1 MNYDRRF
8 SPGANPDYSNRTM
21 NYRDS
26 RSQQITPRG
35 GIESRANAYGREY
48 PPLRSRSQTNMDQDY
63 GDRFSQQQPFYD
75 NRGLDTKSRS
85 KSLDNREFHGGGYDD
100 GFYRNEYSN
109 QEGGVVI
116 PIRRDIGR
124 DAQYDYR
131 SSPQTRHREVEPYGI
146 DDRRPPVGQEVHI
159 PYNRDIREGP
169 PMSREPMREPIEPL
183 PKYFPPR
190 RSFDGRMGDSP
201 KSYSSRFKEHSTRRD
216 FGRGPGFGDDFERE
230 DYGAVQPYR
239 GPPVVASGGGGG
251 GGYRS
256 SSYHRSHHESYGGG
270 GGGHEFGTSRGA
282 ITQQPGVF
290 HQDMRPVRP
299 IQHHRVQ
306 CCCFKF
312 VWPPW
317 SYENA
322 PPPQPIYRNI

>member
-8 SPGANPDYSNRTM
+8 SPGANPDYSNRAV

-35 GIESRANAYGREY
+35 GVEARAQAYGREY
-48 PPLRSRSQTNMDQDY
+48 PPLRSRSQTNVDQDY
-63 GDRFSQQQPFYD
+63 GDRFSQPAPFYD
-75 NRGLDTKSRS
+75 NRTLDAKSRS
-85 KSLDNREFHGGGYDD
+85 KSLDTREFRGNDGYYRDD
-100 GFYRNEYSN
+100 YQPE
-109 QEGGVVI
+109 GVVI

-124 DAQYDYR
+124 GPQYDYR
-131 SSPQTRHREVEPYGI
+131 SSPQTRLREVEPYGY

-159 PYNRDIREGP
+159 PYNRD
-169 PMSREPMREPIEPL
+169 SRDPTSRD
-183 PKYFPPR
+183 FAPR
-190 RSFDGRMGDSP
+190 RSFDGKQGDSP
-201 KSYSSRFKEHSTRRD
+201 KSYSSKFKDNRRAIEYE
-216 FGRGPGFGDDFERE
+216 RGGFGDEFERE
-230 DYGAVQPYR
+230 EYGAIQPYR
-239 GPPVVASGGGGG
+239 GPVGGPIGGVAASGGGGG

-256 SSYHRSHHESYGGG
+256 SSHHRSHHESYGGG
-270 GGGHEFGTSRGA
+270 HESAYGGGASRA
-282 ITQQPGVF
+282 ITQQPQVF
-290 HQDMRPVRP
+290 HPDVRPVRP

-317 SYENA
+317 SYEQA